1 MKQLLNTNTL
11 FRACLYLL
19 FICCSSSLVA
29 QTAVKKLEKKKTKL
43 NNELNLTSQLLKE
56 ITSEKK
62 NSVNELKIL
71 EEQLDTREELV
82 KTLNEQ
88 LVLVEKKIEVLQ
100 EEVKVK
106 EKSLDAEKEEY
117 AEMIRYAYKSR
128 SNNNMLIF
136 LMSADSFNDAYRR
149 LRYIK
154 EYNDYRVTQVNLIA
168 AQKDTLDS
176 KIQTLHE
183 ERGQKTQI
191 VDEAAQ
197 EKNKLLAEKK
207 LKSAI
212 VNELESKESE
222 LAVEVEEKQIA
233 INSLE
238 SEITSIIE
246 AEIKKEKAK
255 AEAARKAKEKKEREA
270 AKKAK
275 KPAPKAPPKI
285 TKTPE
290 SVKLS
295 NSFASNKGKLP
306 WPVSQGVITGKFG
319 KSQHKV
325 RGISVNN
332 TGIDISTKKNADV
345 RAVFDGE
352 VTTIIYSPVFQ
363 NAIIVK
369 HGDYFSVYSNVKD
382 VQVSKG
388 DKIKTKDV
396 LGSVNTSDG
405 KTEVHFE
412 VWKATTKMNPAL
424 WIAKK

>member
-1 MKQLLNTNTL
+1 MKQLINTRAC

-19 FICCSSSLVA
+19 FIFCSFSLVA
-29 QTAVKKLEKKKTKL
+29 QKAVKTLEKKKEKL

-56 ITSEKK
+56 IASKK
-62 NSVNELKIL
+62 TNSVNELRIL
-71 EEQLDTREELV
+71 EEQVETREELV

-88 LVLVEKKIEVLQ
+88 LVLVEKKIDGLQ

-168 AQKDTLDS
+168 AQKDTLDN
-176 KIQTLHE
+176 KIKELHD

-191 VDEAAQ
+191 VEETAQ

-222 LAVEVEEKQIA
+222 LAIEVEVKQIA

-246 AEIKKEKAK
+246 AEIKKQKAK
-255 AEAARKAKEKKEREA
+255 EKAARKAREKKERA
-270 AKKAK
+270 ATKKTSKTTA
-275 KPAPKAPPKI
+275 KAPPKI

-290 SVKLS
+290 SVTLS
-295 NSFASNKGKLP
+295 NNFASNKGKLP

-325 RGISVNN
+325 KGISVNN
-332 TGIDISTKKNADV
+332 TGIDISTKKNSEV

-396 LGSVNTSDG
+396 LGSVSSNDG

-412 VWKATTKMNPAL
+412 IWKATTKMNPVL